1 MKFFAAVQFV
11 LDASKGEPH
20 KQKHVE
26 FLEKGVAEGR
36 IFARGRFPDG
46 CGGLTIFEAES
57 LEEAK
62 RYAESDPY
70 VVHGVRRLEIH
81 EWAMKIKS

>member
-1 MKFFAAVQFV
+1 MKFFAAIQFV
-11 LDASKGEPH
+11 LDANKGERY
-20 KQKHVE
+20 KQDHVE

-46 CGGLTIFEAES
+46 SGGLTIVEAPS
-57 LEEAK
+57 LDEAK
-62 RYAESDPY
+62 TYAESDPY
-70 VVHGVRRLEIH
+70 VVHGVRRLEVH